1 MRVNIKINITVFW
14 SSILFPG
21 DIIPVPA
28 TRNSMEQLSVAEGKL
43 ANVMSRLLGVDVFAK
58 KLEMDE
64 ERFVPEGL
72 GYKTDLFEE
81 EEKVNRFVLL
91 ITLHTECFTEERW
104 RRKWTGRRRGSDSR
118 LSQETIKPH
127 PGREEQKQERWKKA
141 LRRRSVSPTHGTCL
155 VLWFCQLKKS
165 FLPMEAPSLLYLCCV
180 PHKSGQC
187 QVCQW
192 VSKVYFHNFSFYN
205 HAMFVR
211 ASPWMCQQFLINLNH
226 F

>member
-1 MRVNIKINITVFW
+1 M
-14 SSILFPG
+14 FPG

-91 ITLHTECFTEERW
+91 ITLHTECFTE
-104 RRKWTGRRRGSDSR
+104 KG
-118 LSQETIKPH
+118 
-127 PGREEQKQERWKKA
+127 
-141 LRRRSVSPTHGTCL
+141 
-155 VLWFCQLKKS
+155 
-165 FLPMEAPSLLYLCCV
+165 
-180 PHKSGQC
+180 
-187 QVCQW
+187 
-192 VSKVYFHNFSFYN
+192 
-205 HAMFVR
+205 
-211 ASPWMCQQFLINLNH
+211 
-226 F
+226 

>member
-1 MRVNIKINITVFW
+1 MQIRKKNADEKLQLLNKLLVGIKSGLEVITHKLYAGKYQYQYYQILKN
-14 SSILFPG
+14 ILFLG

-91 ITLHTECFTEERW
+91 ITLHTECFTEER
-104 RRKWTGRRRGSDSR
+104 
-118 LSQETIKPH
+118 
-127 PGREEQKQERWKKA
+127 
-141 LRRRSVSPTHGTCL
+141 
-155 VLWFCQLKKS
+155 
-165 FLPMEAPSLLYLCCV
+165 
-180 PHKSGQC
+180 
-187 QVCQW
+187 
-192 VSKVYFHNFSFYN
+192 
-205 HAMFVR
+205 
-211 ASPWMCQQFLINLNH
+211 
-226 F
+226 